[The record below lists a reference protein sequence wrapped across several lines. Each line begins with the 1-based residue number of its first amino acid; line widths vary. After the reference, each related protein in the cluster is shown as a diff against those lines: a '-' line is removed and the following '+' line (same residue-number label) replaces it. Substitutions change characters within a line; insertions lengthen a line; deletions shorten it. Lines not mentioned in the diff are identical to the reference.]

1 MRRGKSSLWVRDGVF
16 VIEGARCGWA
26 DPNVVVVIK
35 VDYSKGKT
43 RIFDLA
49 EAYSFDRSQL
59 STLAP
64 YPGGMPGYAMAWLE
78 QHRKDLVEDFYIFYE
93 GGTSPP
99 DFSSSA
105 SGSCP
110 DRDWTSGSSW
120 LKQVGIL
127 VAHIGTRA

>member
-93 GGTSPP
+93 GRYKPP
-99 DFSSSA
+99 RFKFQRQRKLPRPRLDI
-105 SGSCP
+105 
-110 DRDWTSGSSW
+110 RE
-120 LKQVGIL
+120 
-127 VAHIGTRA
+127 